1 MASKMRVEFVRLRTR
16 NANGLQDMDQV
27 SNAVPI
33 TKAVNGTA
41 LTGTGAGA
49 TNRVLVP
56 NLVGG
61 QNRFHARIVS
71 DVEILVTLAPAG
83 DAGTS
88 YDAAV
93 GIAGG
98 IAIPANTP
106 TLIPVTPGQLIS
118 AATGL
123 TYA

>member
-1 MASKMRVEFVRLRTR
+1 MASKMRVEFVRLRDR
-16 NANGLQDMDQV
+16 DSNGLGNIEDI
-27 SNAVPI
+27 SNATPV

-41 LTGTGAGA
+41 LTGAG
-49 TNRVLVP
+49 RVTVP
-56 NLVGG
+56 ASVNGYT
-61 QNRFHARIVS
+61 RFHARIIS
-71 DVEILVTLAPAG
+71 DVEILVTVAPAG
-83 DAGTS
+83 DATTD

-93 GIAGG
+93 AEPGG